1 MDSNLHA
8 GHRQRMMNRFLN
20 SPDSLSD
27 HEKLEIMLFSIVP
40 RHDTNALAHTLI
52 NVFGSLKNVFN
63 ASPKELSSIK
73 GVGDRV
79 ATQICVV
86 GKIIDSVI
94 KESAS
99 TKVERFSSFE
109 NNKKFIARHF
119 EEGEQ
124 EKFII
129 FLLDDKFKCLS
140 HMEFKNKSNFA
151 VKVEVPELVQ
161 ALAVIKP
168 NSLIIAH
175 NHPSG
180 NATPSETDDFTTKK
194 LNILCEIHGI
204 ALLDHVIVGKNDF
217 FSYHVEG
224 RMDYIRK
231 ASDVSTVLK
240 EVDRFITE

>member
-8 GHRQRMMNRFLN
+8 GHRKRMTNRFLN
-20 SPDSLSD
+20 NPDSLSD
-27 HEKLEIMLFSIVP
+27 HEKLEVLLFSVVP

-63 ASPKELSSIK
+63 ATPKELASVK
-73 GVGDRV
+73 GVGARI

-86 GKIIDSVI
+86 GKIFNSLNDSKALEI
-94 KESAS
+94 KERW
-99 TKVERFSSFE
+99 TSFD
-109 NNKKFIARHF
+109 NNRKYISRYF

-124 EKFII
+124 EKFVI
-129 FLLDDKFKCLS
+129 FLLDNKYKLLS
-140 HMEFKNKSNFA
+140 HMEFKNKSDFA

-168 NSLIIAH
+168 SFLIVSH

-180 NATPSETDDFTTKK
+180 SIAPSETDDFTTKK

-204 ALLDHVIVGKNDF
+204 SLIDHIIVGNSDF
-217 FSYHVEG
+217 YSYHVEG
-224 RMDYIRK
+224 RMDYIK
-231 ASDVSTVLK
+231 KTSDVSTVLK
-240 EVDRFITE
+240 EVDKISKQ